1 MRYFL
6 WLILFIRVVSYSQ
19 VFWNFPA
26 IFSLLTSSLI
36 PLWSESRQCMIPIF
50 FKYVKDLLWYGL
62 ECGPSWWI
70 SHVSLRRMCILLL
83 LIYKSEVAQLCPTLC
98 HPMDCSPPGSSVH
111 GILQARVLE
120 WVAISSSRG
129 TFQPRDRT
137 QVSCVAGR
145 RFTFWATREAPSVQ
159 FSSVQSLSR
168 VRLFATP
175 WSAARQ
181 ASLSI
186 TNSRSSL
193 KLMSV
198 ELVMPSS
205 HLILCRPLLLLPP
218 IPPSIRVF
226 SNELTLCMRWPK
238 YWSFSFSISSSKE
251 TPGTDLL

>member
-98 HPMDCSPPGSSVH
+98 HPMDCSPPGSSVC
-111 GILQARVLE
+111 GIFQARKLE
-120 WVAISSSRG
+120 WVTISFCRSSQPSDWTCISS
-129 TFQPRDRT
+129 
-137 QVSCVAGR
+137 VSCIGR
-145 RFTFWATREAPSVQ
+145 QVLYHWCHLGGPMIPYTILRFALPRHFPCQSLAK
-159 FSSVQSLSR
+159 SSVSEVGR
-168 VRLFATP
+168 FVC
-175 WSAARQ
+175 
-181 ASLSI
+181 
-186 TNSRSSL
+186 
-193 KLMSV
+193 V
-198 ELVMPSS
+198 CV
-205 HLILCRPLLLLPP
+205 
-218 IPPSIRVF
+218 
-226 SNELTLCMRWPK
+226 CM
-238 YWSFSFSISSSKE
+238 
-251 TPGTDLL
+251 